1 MVSTEAGFGPC
12 RGLVQ
17 SVCQPPVLPRSCL
30 LPGQP
35 QHLANPK
42 LASDA
47 KCSYFTVALL
57 QETGSVYPP
66 SPQKPALSQ
75 PRGTPQT
82 PETKGRGRDGCPV
95 WVCLCQIHS
104 LPKLQ
109 PSPKSGVKPSP
120 QVPEAE
126 GTRGATYACTFP
138 SREDAACREL
148 GLPYPCSV
156 ADTEELCGQP
166 TICGPRSGKPRRQH
180 AVRDVVQAKELKQTP
195 RAEAPSLA
203 PSFLN
208 NSASPNSLAG
218 LSSHM
223 RSQSKTRGRH
233 LLRSK

>member
-1 MVSTEAGFGPC
+1 MSAALLRKGMVSTEAGFGPC

-57 QETGSVYPP
+57 QETGSVYHP

-120 QVPEAE
+120 QVAEAE
-126 GTRGATYACTFP
+126 GTRGATYTCTFP

-156 ADTEELCGQP
+156 ADTERAVWATHDLWTEEWKAEEAACCQRCGASKGVEANTQGRS
-166 TICGPRSGKPRRQH
+166 TISGTLFP
-180 AVRDVVQAKELKQTP
+180 E
-195 RAEAPSLA
+195 
-203 PSFLN
+203 
-208 NSASPNSLAG
+208 
-218 LSSHM
+218 
-223 RSQSKTRGRH
+223 
-233 LLRSK
+233 